1 LNFGFLSKSEYETMG
16 TFQVALNAFCT
27 MICLQAYGSHGME
40 CDGLNKMVSIDSDG
54 MASLEDVVGIGLVG
68 VGMTL

>member
-1 LNFGFLSKSEYETMG
+1 
-16 TFQVALNAFCT
+16 